1 MKEKVV
7 LGMSGGV
14 DSSVSAYLLQ
24 KDYDVLGVH
33 MTMCNDDP
41 EKEEIAIRDGETVA
55 KQLGIPYETIDVQKD
70 FHKHVIDYFITEYK
84 AGRTPNPCVE
94 CNRTMKWKKLFNYA
108 DEHGAKYVA
117 TGHYGKVLKLPNGR
131 LTIESADYQDKDQS
145 YVLYQLQQ
153 DEIERILL
161 PLGPYEKPK
170 IREIGKDIG
179 LATSS
184 KAESQDICF
193 IPDGDYGAFINE
205 RTTIPPKGNF
215 VDINGNIL
223 GEHKGIIH
231 YTIGQRKGL
240 GLALGYPAYV
250 LEIRPQTN
258 EVVVG
263 KDEEGRHNGILVDD
277 LNFLAM
283 EDLEEELRVLV
294 RIRYNHKGTYGTI
307 RKTEDGKVIVHLEE
321 AIRAITPG
329 QSAVFY
335 TDNYLVGGGTI
346 VKSLDL

>member
-1 MKEKVV
+1 MKEKVI

-41 EKEEIAIRDGETVA
+41 EKEAIAVKDGAAVA
-55 KQLGIPYETIDVQKD
+55 EQLGVPYETIDVQKD
-70 FHKHVIDYFITEYK
+70 FHKNVIDYFISEYK

-94 CNRTMKWKKLFNYA
+94 CNRSMKWKKLFRYA
-108 DEHGAKYVA
+108 DEKGAKYVA
-117 TGHYGKVLKLPNGR
+117 TGHYGNVLNLPNGR
-131 LTIESADYQDKDQS
+131 LTIECADHPEKDQS
-145 YVLYQLQQ
+145 YVLYQLEQ
-153 DEIERILL
+153 DEIERIVL
-161 PLGPYEKPK
+161 PLGAYEKPR
-170 IREIGKDIG
+170 IREIAEEIG
-179 LATSS
+179 LSVS
-184 KAESQDICF
+184 NKPESQDICF
-193 IPDGDYGAFINE
+193 IPDGDYGAFIKE
-205 RTTIPPKGNF
+205 RTDIPPKGNF
-215 VDINGNIL
+215 VDTEGNIL

-258 EVVVG
+258 EVVIG
-263 KDEEGRHNGILVDD
+263 KDEEGLHNGILVKD
-277 LNFLAM
+277 LNFLAI
-283 EDLEEELRVLV
+283 EDLTEEMRVLV

-307 RKTEDGKVIVHLEE
+307 RKTGDDEVTVHLEE
-321 AIRAITPG
+321 PQRAITPG

-335 TDNYLVGGGTI
+335 VDNYLLGGGTI
-346 VKSLDL
+346 IKNLDL